1 MSLLSLVEAETE
13 NIAENTYKVETGSDI
28 LNVSE
33 VASVQ
38 SSPEVLF
45 GETQLPLSVIRIDGG
60 TQPREGLNN
69 AYAAELAE
77 QVRLGAKPPPITVF
91 FDGANYW
98 LADGF
103 HRFKAYEEL
112 GSSTALA
119 NVQQGTQRD
128 AILFSVGANASHGLR
143 RTNADKRRAIM
154 RLLTDSEWSLWSDRE
169 IAKRCRVDHKTV
181 SKLRQAVTG
190 EIPSKETLQ
199 SESVIGQSKS
209 RSLTGEIPSKE
220 TLQSRND
227 TGEIPSEMQ
236 PQVANART
244 YINKH
249 GKVSTMN
256 TANIGGNQ
264 GRTEAQEPDEC
275 IPCTAQ
281 SSDGEDSPLAFLK
294 TGTDCIP
301 WDSSRDHPSP
311 AVPFN
316 LKGDKSPTPRQVHAP
331 CAEQLEC
338 IRIRLQ
344 RLAEEE
350 HKIEGRTDDDKIK
363 QIRIKQTIGLV
374 RRELKRLCDSLAP
387 SPA

>member
-13 NIAENTYKVETGSDI
+13 NIAENTYTNKVETGNDI
-28 LNVSE
+28 LNMSEAVS
-33 VASVQ
+33 AQ
-38 SSPEVLF
+38 SKPEVLF
-45 GETQLPLSVIRIDGG
+45 GETELPLSVIRIDGG

-77 QVRLGAKPPPITVF
+77 QVRLGAQPPPITVF

-169 IAKRCRVDHKTV
+169 IAKRCKVHHSTV
-181 SKLRQAVTG
+181 SKLRQ
-190 EIPSKETLQ
+190 P
-199 SESVIGQSKS
+199 
-209 RSLTGEIPSKE
+209 LTGDLSIDTQNVSV
-220 TLQSRND
+220 TQD
-227 TGEIPSEMQ
+227 TGHLSVNGDLSIDTQAGDVTQDTGRRFFTDRHGNKS
-236 PQVANART
+236 ARRVGT
-244 YINKH
+244 KPRN
-249 GKVSTMN
+249 STGFD
-256 TANIGGNQ
+256 IDQ
-264 GRTEAQEPDEC
+264 GRAEAQEPKC

-281 SSDGEDSPLAFLK
+281 SSNGEGSPLAFLK
-294 TGTDCIP
+294 TGTDCTP

-316 LKGDKSPTPRQVHAP
+316 LKGDKSPTPRQAHTP

-350 HKIEGRTDDDKIK
+350 NKIEGRTDDDKIK